1 MCWVDPGKAK
11 KILDHVGLGV
21 AQSNLYLFNLFP
33 DTFNRDIP

>member
-21 AQSNLYLFNLFP
+21 AQSNLYLFKG
-33 DTFNRDIP
+33 T